1 MRYLLLTLTLILTS
15 CGSTVDLVTGEP
27 IEPRPVVN
35 LAYGAGYYQGLYN
48 PYVYGYNP
56 YFLGPR
62 VIVVRSSPRPRAT
75 STVRRNAPAPSRG
88 TNSPSPRPRGGNR
101 VNTQ

>member
-15 CGSTVDLVTGEP
+15 CGSTLDLVTGEP
-27 IEPRPVVN
+27 IEPRPVIN
-35 LAYGAGYYQGLYN
+35 RAYGFGYYQGFYN
-48 PYVYGYNP
+48 PYLHGYNP

-62 VIVVRSSPRPRAT
+62 IIVVSSSPRPSGT

-88 TNSPSPRPRGGNR
+88 NTSPAPRPASGGRTNA
-101 VNTQ
+101 Q